1 GGISPRA
8 KTTSEGQWK
17 TFQRKKI
24 IPEKGMQVKKHTE
37 PGRSRENKEGLILM
51 KLVDTYH
58 QYEQIMKMKPSRKRD
73 LLLTKLMTKMER
85 EYQIPLRRDP
95 EWERKN
101 PEVISL
107 YRQISRSR
115 TF

>member
-1 GGISPRA
+1 
-8 KTTSEGQWK
+8 
-17 TFQRKKI
+17 
-24 IPEKGMQVKKHTE
+24 
-37 PGRSRENKEGLILM
+37 M

-73 LLLTKLMTKMER
+73 LLLAELMTKMER